1 MLSFFKK
8 AYFLNYLTAFII
20 IIICWLPAF
29 FIPQDSISLE
39 VLQYDSILKSG
50 FNNVYLLNSFG
61 LFVTLISALILNYL
75 STENGFTGKL
85 MTMGIFFFSILSVS
99 LSPFAIMN
107 PFILINFF
115 LFFFI
120 RNLYRLPNVENPI
133 PLVFNASLMLGL
145 SSLYFFKII
154 FLVLV
159 VWVALI
165 IHRLNSWRNYI
176 ASIIGIIV
184 PYLFVITWYFWSDQ
198 LNDFILKMEMMFIFR
213 LNTDLSL
220 GINDLIIL
228 VIIAGLIIIGVFK
241 TITHLTE
248 KNINLRRNLI
258 ISIYFLIIALIIV
271 VIFGQGIKSL
281 LITIIPASIILSN
294 AFYDLRRYRFY
305 NIFFSVLIVFIM
317 INQFLKLF
325 LD

>member
-1 MLSFFKK
+1 
-8 AYFLNYLTAFII
+8 
-20 IIICWLPAF
+20 
-29 FIPQDSISLE
+29 
-39 VLQYDSILKSG
+39 
-50 FNNVYLLNSFG
+50 
-61 LFVTLISALILNYL
+61 
-75 STENGFTGKL
+75 

-154 FLVLV
+154 FLVVV

-241 TITHLTE
+241 TTTHLTE